1 MKVKCV
7 LVALLL
13 GGICFITSPQ
23 LLAGEQ
29 QLKIHKAD
37 TIKTLLT
44 KHVGKRVS
52 IQLNSGA
59 ELNGLLSNVGA
70 NVVQLSEL
78 SGKDFYDALIRIN
91 NIEALVVKVRSN

>member
-1 MKVKCV
+1 MKAKV
-7 LVALLL
+7 
-13 GGICFITSPQ
+13 
-23 LLAGEQ
+23 GEQ
-29 QLKIHKAD
+29 QFKIHKAD

-52 IQLNSGA
+52 IQLNSGT
-59 ELNGLLSNVGA
+59 ELNGLLSNVGE

-91 NIEALVVKVRSN
+91 NIEALVVEVRGN